1 MIGIKATFNEIPRNV
16 VDIARLASAVGADE
30 FELRNNVGFTR
41 LVRKAPMQEA
51 SDLCVSAAE
60 KLFAGALA
68 SPAEID
74 CAVVV
79 TQNPDGYGIPHVAAI
94 VQAKLGLSESCATF
108 DIGLGGSGYVYGL
121 SVVKSFME
129 SNGLKRGLLFT
140 SDPYSRVVSEYD
152 NKTALLFGDAATV
165 TFLTD
170 EPVWVIGR
178 CDFGTVGTQGHALQ
192 VRIKTGGR
200 LYKDSSTV
208 SEFAQW
214 RASRS
219 LMRAIVLN
227 EMTMEQID
235 RILVH
240 QGSRAEVEGI
250 AREVGAPEKAG
261 FYAETYGD
269 TVSSSI
275 PIMLSENIAST
286 DRCIA
291 LCGYGT
297 GLSWS
302 STVLTRVS

>member
-1 MIGIKATFNEIPRNV
+1 MIGINAISIEIPTTRSET
-16 VDIARLASAVGADE
+16 ALLASAVGVDE
-30 FELRNNVGFTR
+30 DLLRNSMGFAR
-41 LVRKAPMQEA
+41 LSRKAPAQEA
-51 SDLCVSAAE
+51 SDLCVAAAL
-60 KLFAGALA
+60 KLF
-68 SPAEID
+68 SAEGIANSIID

-94 VQAKLGLSESCATF
+94 VQAKLGLSVSCATF

-121 SVVKSFME
+121 SVAKSFME

-170 EPVWVIGR
+170 EPAWEIGR
-178 CDFGTVGTQGHALQ
+178 CDFGTVGTLGHALQ
-192 VRIKTGGR
+192 VRIKLGGR
-200 LYKDSSTV
+200 LHMDSNIV
-208 SEFAQW
+208 SEFAQE

-219 LMRAIVLN
+219 LRRAIALN
-227 EMTMEQID
+227 ELTMEQID

-240 QGSRAEVEGI
+240 QGTRAEVEGI
-250 AREVGAPEKAG
+250 AREVGSPEKVA

-269 TVSSSI
+269 TISSSI
-275 PIMLSENIAST
+275 PIMLSENIAPT
-286 DRCIA
+286 DKCVA

-302 STVLTRVS
+302 STILTRVS